1 MFKRILVAT
10 DLSDTSER
18 ALAAAVELAREHD
31 AVLRIVHV
39 VSDLST
45 EPWAVE
51 AYGVDFDALMAE
63 VCSRARGDLAALV
76 TGITPPLADVRAQ
89 VLVGKPAVEIL
100 RDAASTRAD
109 LLVLGS
115 HGRGPVRRAFL
126 GSVADR
132 VLREAGCPV
141 LIVRPTVAAAAVSDA
156 A

>member
-1 MFKRILVAT
+1 MFKKILLAT

-18 ALAAAVELAREHD
+18 ALAAAVGLAREHN
-31 AVLRIVHV
+31 AALRIVHV
-39 VSDLST
+39 LNDLAT

-51 AYGVDFDALMAE
+51 AYGVDFGALMAE
-63 VCSRARGDLAALV
+63 MRSRARGGVAALV
-76 TGITPPLADVRAQ
+76 TRITPPLADVRAE

-100 RDAASTRAD
+100 RDAASTKAD

-132 VLREAGCPV
+132 VLREAACPV
-141 LIVRPTVAAAAVSDA
+141 LIVRPAVAAAAVVDA

>member
-1 MFKRILVAT
+1 MFKKILVAT

-31 AVLRIVHV
+31 AALRIVHV
-39 VSDLST
+39 VNDLAT

-63 VCSRARGDLAALV
+63 VRSRAGADLVAQV
-76 TGITPPLADVRAQ
+76 TRIAPPLADVRAQ

-100 RDAASTRAD
+100 RDAASTKAD

-141 LIVRPTVAAAAVSDA
+141 LIVRPAVAAAAVVDA